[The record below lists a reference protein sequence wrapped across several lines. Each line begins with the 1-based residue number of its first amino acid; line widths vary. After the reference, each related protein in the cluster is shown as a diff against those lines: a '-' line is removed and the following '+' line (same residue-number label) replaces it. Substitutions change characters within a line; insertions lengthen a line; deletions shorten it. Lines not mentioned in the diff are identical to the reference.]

1 MPADLDREAKK
12 KWKELILAIDPTADL
27 ELLGL
32 YCRTHSSLMSLRA
45 EKAQLQAAGTFR
57 TMVAG
62 REGSEQLN
70 PMLREENRLV
80 TALARMLRS
89 LGLTPTRDQ
98 QEQRKKTRQPTPA
111 PPGFTGPE
119 PSHGWAIELALC
131 GPLPGPDGRESESDR
146 RRQANEKLLA
156 EKNWRAYERDY
167 DGGKN
172 GTGNERE

>member
-12 KWKELILAIDPTADL
+12 KWKELVMAIDPTADL
-27 ELLGL
+27 ELFGL

-89 LGLTPTRDQ
+89 LGLTPTKKTSRP
-98 QEQRKKTRQPTPA
+98 RKKTRQPTPA
-111 PPGFTGPE
+111 PPGMTGPE
-119 PSHGWAIELALC
+119 PQYGWPIEIALC
-131 GPLPGPDGRESESDR
+131 RKLPGDATP
-146 RRQANEKLLA
+146 ATA
-156 EKNWRAYERDY
+156 EDI
-167 DGGKN
+167 
-172 GTGNERE
+172 ERERQWDAWLANRRHSGGRA